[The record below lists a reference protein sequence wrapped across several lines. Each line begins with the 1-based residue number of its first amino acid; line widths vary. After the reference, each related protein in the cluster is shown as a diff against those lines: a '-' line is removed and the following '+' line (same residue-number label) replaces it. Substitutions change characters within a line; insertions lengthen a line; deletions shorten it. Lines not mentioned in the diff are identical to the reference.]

1 MNKQLVIENYLAEL
15 EKELSALPTGTR
27 AEILT
32 EIRSHILEASENQ
45 PNRNIQAIL
54 DDFGSASSVA
64 RRYYAEKGMTY
75 VAPTRPKWMRRLAYA
90 VVGVFAFFL
99 LSTIFTIWYFSPLIQ
114 VDEAAGRVRILGG
127 LIDVNEKLG
136 EVKVGSV
143 HINGVPAEETA
154 WDDADTE
161 ADFSLNVSGVSE
173 NQGDADLKTEKVTR
187 ILIPFNT
194 AKLELI
200 ASKDSHFRW
209 SCKNV
214 SNAPPPLTVNA
225 GVMTFDLNA
234 VNLAKCDLHLP
245 EGVKAELKG
254 VNGALDIE
262 KPASDLDINV
272 TNAKINIEPDRSR
285 VYDFE
290 VKVVNGVQDK
300 FGRSSDTKAVK
311 VKVDVVNG
319 VVRSHE

>member
-1 MNKQLVIENYLAEL
+1 MNKQLVIENYLAALEREL
-15 EKELSALPTGTR
+15 RGLPTGAR
-27 AEILT
+27 AEIIT
-32 EIRSHILEASENQ
+32 EIRSHILEASDKQ
-45 PNRNIQAIL
+45 PNRNIQSII
-54 DDFGSASSVA
+54 DDFGGPEVVA
-64 RRYYAEKGMTY
+64 RRYYTEKGIAY
-75 VAPTRPKWMRRLAYA
+75 VPTARPKWMRRLAYA

-99 LSTIFTIWYFSPLIQ
+99 LSTIFTVWYFSPLIQ

-136 EVKVGSV
+136 DVKVGSV
-143 HINGVPAEETA
+143 E
-154 WDDADTE
+154 DSDTE

-173 NQGDADLKTEKVTR
+173 NQGDADVKTENVT
-187 ILIPFNT
+187 LLSIPFNT

-214 SNAPPPLTVNA
+214 SKGPPPLTVKA

-234 VNLAKCDLHLP
+234 VNMAKCDLHLP
-245 EGVKAELKG
+245 EGIKTELKG
-254 VNGALDIE
+254 MNGALEID
-262 KPASDLDINV
+262 KPVSDLDIKV
-272 TNAKINIEPDRSR
+272 TNAKISIEPDRSR

-290 VKVVNGVQDK
+290 VKVLNGLQDK
-300 FGRSSDTKAVK
+300 FARSKDTKAIK

-319 VVRSHE
+319 VIKNDE